1 MSVPT
6 FASPAAALVAYQ
18 DWLRRQPLAPNT
30 RRAYRIWVSQYC
42 AFLPPHPNRDDPLVD
57 IYARDCAV
65 HDFKTYLKTVQHRKP
80 TSVNLALA
88 ALDHFYR
95 FLGLGRPDV
104 RREPLPQQAPRG
116 LEPDE
121 QQRLVRFLKHE
132 VSTRDRA
139 ITLLLLYT
147 GLRVSECS
155 ALNVDDV
162 AVSARKGIV
171 IVRMGKGNSYREVPL
186 NAAVRTALDAWLTE
200 RGQRCSD
207 KAETALFLSRQGHRL
222 TPRAIDLRLRR
233 IAHAAGLVFSAHT
246 LRHTCLTNLVRNGND
261 LVLVAEIAGH
271 RDLETTRR
279 YSLPSARDRMAAMDQ
294 LQLED

>member
-1 MSVPT
+1 MSDPRFDSPT
-6 FASPAAALVAYQ
+6 TALVVYQ
-18 DWLRRQPLAPNT
+18 DWLVRQPLAPNT
-30 RRAYRIWVSQYC
+30 RRVYRSWVSQYC
-42 AFLPPHPNRDDPLVD
+42 AYLPTRPDRDEPLAD

-65 HDFKTYLKTVQHRKP
+65 LDFKTYLKTVQHRKP

-132 VSTRDRA
+132 ASTRDRA

-147 GLRVSECS
+147 ALRVSECS
-155 ALNVDDV
+155 ALNLDDV

-186 NAAVRTALDAWLTE
+186 NAAVRTALEAWLTD
-200 RGQRCSD
+200 RGQRYND
-207 KAETALFLSRQGHRL
+207 QAETALFLSRQGHRL

>member
-1 MSVPT
+1 MSAPM
-6 FASPAAALVAYQ
+6 FASPVAALGAYQ
-18 DWLRRQPLAPNT
+18 AWLLRQPLAPNT
-30 RRAYRIWVSQYC
+30 RRAYHGWVSQYC
-42 AFLPPHPNRDDPLVD
+42 AFLPPHPDRGDPLAD

-65 HDFKTYLKTVQHRKP
+65 HDFKTYLKLVQHRKP

-147 GLRVSECS
+147 ALRVSECA
-155 ALNVDDV
+155 ALNLDDV

-200 RGQRCSD
+200 RGQRYKD
-207 KAETALFLSRQGHRL
+207 TAEIALFLSRQGCRL
-222 TPRAIDLRLRR
+222 TPRGIDLRLRR

-279 YSLPSARDRMAAMDQ
+279 YSLPSVRDRMAAMDQ